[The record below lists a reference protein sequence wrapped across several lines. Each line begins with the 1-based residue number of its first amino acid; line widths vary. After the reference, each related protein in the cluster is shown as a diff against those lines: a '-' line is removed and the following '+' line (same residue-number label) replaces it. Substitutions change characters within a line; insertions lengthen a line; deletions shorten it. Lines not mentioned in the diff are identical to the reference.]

1 MFRDLLDRTYL
12 SRLRKSTPAAAQV
25 PSAALPSM
33 RGGVNPKPA
42 SPVAPLRYAR
52 IVPATPRWPFCHQDV
67 LLIEAAEWPG
77 SSAKRLGSQQAT
89 PADRSH
95 VWTAPLD
102 QGISWGSANIS
113 GAVMSSA
120 CLRGDTRRP

>member
-12 SRLRKSTPAAAQV
+12 SRLRKSTPAAAQI

-52 IVPATPRWPFCHQDV
+52 IDSATPRWPFCDQDI
-67 LLIEAAEWPG
+67 LLLET
-77 SSAKRLGSQQAT
+77 AKRPVSAAKCLGSQQAT
-89 PADRSH
+89 PAERSH
-95 VWTAPLD
+95 PKGRSASGGPAIAPQKRSYLR
-102 QGISWGSANIS
+102 ARAR
-113 GAVMSSA
+113 GAMA
-120 CLRGDTRRP
+120 G